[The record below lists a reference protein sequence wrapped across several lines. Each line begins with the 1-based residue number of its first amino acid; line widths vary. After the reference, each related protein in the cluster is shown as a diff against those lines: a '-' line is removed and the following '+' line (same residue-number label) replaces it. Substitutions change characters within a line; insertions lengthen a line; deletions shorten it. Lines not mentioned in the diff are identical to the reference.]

1 MLFFNIHPQ
10 RWFSPGFAWAKELVW
25 QGVKNKVKKLKVK
38 SEKLKVKSEEGEKL
52 KTKSKSRHREIFNI
66 F

>member
-25 QGVKNKVKKLKVK
+25 QGVKNVVKAVMVRSGRGGECESGGAGE
-38 SEKLKVKSEEGEKL
+38 SESG
-52 KTKSKSRHREIFNI
+52 RW
-66 F
+66 